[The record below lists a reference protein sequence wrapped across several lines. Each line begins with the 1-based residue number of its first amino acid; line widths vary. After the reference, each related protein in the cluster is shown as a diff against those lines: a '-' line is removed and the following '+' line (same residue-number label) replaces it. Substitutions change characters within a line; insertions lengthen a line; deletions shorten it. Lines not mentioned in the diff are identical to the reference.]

1 MEKLQIP
8 NMIKNHRLTQKILD
22 VAWGSFKNMIDYK
35 CMVVDVKP
43 NNTTIDCYR
52 CGHKVPKTLAIR
64 IHQCNQCGLLIDCD
78 YNASLN
84 IFKRGLALW
93 NLPMEHREVT
103 PVEISQKSWKQEK
116 ILSSE
121 VEQFTGA
128 KYLSR

>member
-1 MEKLQIP
+1 M
-8 NMIKNHRLTQKILD
+8 
-22 VAWGSFKNMIDYK
+22 VDYK

-43 NNTTIDCYR
+43 NGTTINCSR
-52 CGHKVPKTLAIR
+52 CGHKVPKTLAMR
-64 IHQCNQCGLLIDCD
+64 IHQCNQCGLLIDRD

-93 NLPMEHREVT
+93 NLLMEHREVT
-103 PVEISQKSWKQEK
+103 PVEISQKSWKQEE

-121 VEQFTGA
+121 VGQFTGA